1 MKKSCLILMAAFPAL
16 AFAQSAIDAQQVSQS
31 DFKGTAR
38 FMAMGG
44 AFTALGGDLTT
55 LNQNPAGIGIY
66 RSNEVGVSMD
76 INFQNTK
83 TEPFYR
89 VAGNTNSQTKV
100 YCPNFGYVG
109 ATVLNGALKTFNWGV
124 SYNRA
129 TSFDRVYRGGM
140 ASTSTSLSNYIAAFT
155 TQSGVDWQD
164 MNFGSGSNAYDPYLD
179 SSIDWLSIL
188 AYNAYMIPVSSNSYS
203 GLFQNGTSGD
213 AIFNVRETGY
223 VDEYN
228 MSFGGNVEN
237 TVYWGLS
244 IGITDLHY
252 TRTLYYSESMDNA
265 SISNYGN
272 GITNG
277 AAGFD
282 LSTRKYINGTGWNLK
297 AGVILKPINELRI
310 GLAVHTPTWYKFDQ
324 GYDASVDYAYTPSA
338 TGSETFSGNEYTD
351 DAYFRW
357 HYNSPWK
364 IMAGIAGVIGGRAI
378 ISLDYQYDGYNNMS
392 IKTPA
397 YYGYDENYETND
409 ALNQDIKDYFKGA
422 STIRLGFEYRVT
434 PQLSLRCGY
443 NYQTTNVKD
452 VAKNGNIEVLT
463 SGTDASYTFD
473 KDIQNICVGL
483 GYRYQAWYIDA
494 AYVYTNRQSTYHAYT
509 NFNIS
514 SAGVPG
520 SIAPSWS
527 VKDNNSSIVLSTGFK
542 F

>member
-1 MKKSCLILMAAFPAL
+1 MKKYIIPLLVAL
-16 AFAQSAIDAQQVSQS
+16 PVVTFAQSAIDAQQVSQS

-66 RSNEVGVSMD
+66 RSSEIGVSMD

-89 VAGNTNSQTKV
+89 LAGNSNSQTKV

-129 TSFDRVYRGGM
+129 ATFDRVYRGGM
-140 ASTSTSLSNYIAAFT
+140 ASTQTSLSNYIAAFT
-155 TQSGVDWQD
+155 TQSGVPYSD
-164 MNFGSGSNAYDPYLD
+164 MEFGTNYNPYLN

-188 AYNAYMIPVSSNSYS
+188 GYNSYMINPVSASSYS
-203 GLFQNGTSGD
+203 GLYQNGTQGD
-213 AIFNVRETGY
+213 AIFYVKETGY

-237 TVYWGLS
+237 VVYWGLT

-252 TRTLYYSESMDNA
+252 TRSLYYSESMSDA
-265 SISNYGN
+265 AISNYGN
-272 GITNG
+272 GITTG
-277 AAGFD
+277 SAGFEMN
-282 LSTRKYINGTGWNLK
+282 TRKYINGTGWNLK

-324 GYDASVDYAYTPSA
+324 GYDATVDYAYTPNA
-338 TGSETFSGNEYTD
+338 TASQTFSGNEYTD

-357 HYNSPWK
+357 RFNSPWK
-364 IMAGIAGVIGGRAI
+364 IMAGIAGVIDGRAI
-378 ISLDYQYDGYNNMS
+378 VSLDYQYDGYSNMG
-392 IKTPA
+392 IKTPSN
-397 YYGYDENYETND
+397 YGYDEDYQTND
-409 ALNQDIKDYFKGA
+409 ALNQDIKDYFKGS
-422 STIRLGFEYRVT
+422 STVRLGLEYRVT
-434 PQLSLRCGY
+434 PQFSLRAGY

-452 VAKNGNIEVLT
+452 QAKNGNIEVLT
-463 SGTDASYTFD
+463 SGTDASYTFN
-473 KDIQNICVGL
+473 KDVQNICFGL

-509 NFNIS
+509 NFDIS
-514 SAGVPG
+514 SGGVAGSV
-520 SIAPSWS
+520 APVWS
-527 VKDNNSSIVLSTGFK
+527 VKDNNSSIILSTGFK